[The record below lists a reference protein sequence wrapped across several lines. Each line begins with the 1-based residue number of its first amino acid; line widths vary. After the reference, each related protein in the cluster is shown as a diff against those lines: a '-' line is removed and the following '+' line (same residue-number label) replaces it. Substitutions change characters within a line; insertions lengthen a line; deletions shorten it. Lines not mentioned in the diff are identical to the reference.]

1 VDSPAAVVTLERLAK
16 LAEALVTVS
25 LGVLAPAVVQ
35 AVTSWWNRD
44 TAQKQLE
51 AERLRQLRDDDD
63 A

>member
-1 VDSPAAVVTLERLAK
+1 LERLAK